1 MVDVKAWCC
10 FLRDN
15 IPEENIL
22 SALQK
27 NGQNQGQGFP
37 SSLRYI
43 SAGNA
48 PYMYKNICANKK
60 NNKISEKSKHNQ
72 RNERN

>member
-1 MVDVKAWCC
+1 VVDVKAWYC

-15 IPEENIL
+15 IPEENIW
-22 SALQK
+22 SAFQK
-27 NGQNQGQGFP
+27 NGQIQGQGFP

-48 PYMYKNICANKK
+48 VSMCKNI
-60 NNKISEKSKHNQ
+60 
-72 RNERN
+72 